1 MMLRDLGLVLDKESA
16 DLKVLAYS
24 QINSDVKIAFD
35 CSWDREIESILDV
48 KSHLCSK
55 LPIHLFSSFF
65 FLSPF
70 IFSFGF

>member
-35 CSWDREIESILDV
+35 CSWDREIES
-48 KSHLCSK
+48 SK
-55 LPIHLFSSFF
+55 CFKNF
-65 FLSPF
+65 
-70 IFSFGF
+70 

>member
-35 CSWDREIESILDV
+35 CSWDREIESSVFSLFLICKFQGIL
-48 KSHLCSK
+48 SN
-55 LPIHLFSSFF
+55 
-65 FLSPF
+65 
-70 IFSFGF
+70 

>member
-35 CSWDREIESILDV
+35 CSWDQELIIQRFKIQI
-48 KSHLCSK
+48 
-55 LPIHLFSSFF
+55 PNI
-65 FLSPF
+65 
-70 IFSFGF
+70 